1 MRRFLWNNLLRK
13 QVVTINEYKQIW
25 LLASGAANLLSM
37 EQNRNYYS
45 TLKESVQ
52 EYPNPGFN

>member
-25 LLASGAANLLSM
+25 LLASGALSLITM
-37 EQNRNYYS
+37 EQNRGYYEI
-45 TLKESVQ
+45 LKE
-52 EYPNPGFN
+52 